1 MMSELKDK
9 QLIIYEF
16 LKDFTAQKGYPP
28 TVREI
33 CKAVGLKSTSSVHGH
48 LKQLEKEGLIK
59 RDPTKPRALEIVD
72 TVVKKEMIN
81 IPIIGKVTA
90 GLPILAN
97 ENIEDS
103 FPLPL
108 DYVKHNNDLFM
119 LKVSGSSM
127 IKAGILDG
135 DLAIIER
142 TQTASNGEKI
152 VALIENEATLKTFYR
167 EDNHIRLQPENDEM
181 APIIVDNCSILGKLI
196 GIYRTY

>member
-1 MMSELKDK
+1 MSELNDK
-9 QLIIYEF
+9 QLLIYEF
-16 LKDFTAQKGYPP
+16 LKDFTSEKGYPP

-48 LKQLEKEGLIK
+48 LKHLEKEGLIK

-72 TVVKKEMIN
+72 SVVKKEMIN
-81 IPIIGKVTA
+81 VPIIGRVTA

-97 ENIEDS
+97 ENIEHS

-119 LKVSGSSM
+119 LKISGSSM

-135 DLAIIER
+135 DFAIIER
-142 TQTASNGEKI
+142 TQTASNGDKI

-167 EDNHIRLQPENDEM
+167 ENDHIRLQPENDEM
-181 APIIVDNCSILGKLI
+181 EPIIVDNCSILGKLI